1 MNEETQEQHYKKIFL
16 QKMSTYYDLME
27 ESGIDGFK
35 IETVMHTLGFKFDVK
50 IDSMGNGRL

>member
-16 QKMSTYYDLME
+16 DAMSTYYDLME

-35 IETVMHTLGFKFDVK
+35 VETTMHTLGFKFDV
-50 IDSMGNGRL
+50 RLRVRE